1 MGWDYWKTI
10 EIVIEYMEN
19 HKLLTI
25 TKEFSIES
33 CIFSDIKLDFSE
45 PAAETKHRVRVFQRL
60 RSIPIPEPIVLFY
73 NNIWNAE
80 QHIYIERVKLF
91 TKDIENIRR
100 ILLKTSF
107 QLQ

>member
-33 CIFSDIKLDFSE
+33 CVFSDIKLDFSE
-45 PAAETKHRVRVFQRL
+45 PAAERKHRMRVFERL
-60 RSIPIPEPIVLFY
+60 RSTPIPEPIVLFY
-73 NNIWNAE
+73 NGIWNDTQDA
-80 QHIYIERVKLF
+80 YKERAKLF